1 MDRTLLFGVVAGL
14 GLAALFAGWALG
26 WPGPALVAAAGA
38 WARIQMRLG
47 DVAGRAE
54 APPDSLTAA
63 LPWGAALAAVLAIV
77 WIFLAG

>member
-1 MDRTLLFGVVAGL
+1 MDRTLFFGVVAGL
-14 GLAALFAGWALG
+14 GLAALLAGWALG

-47 DVAGRAE
+47 EVAGRAE